1 LKQAYVSIVL
11 NLKNKIV
18 SLSELSRIDSL
29 LSLETRRHEIILVHS
44 EDSTHHDFRSLS
56 LFGPLTSVRTQ
67 ENISRNDALL
77 AGLGRSVGDFVIEWS
92 LETPELNE
100 MILHNLL
107 AQTDSGAEVIEG
119 LFQKTMSVSR
129 CFYWVANKL
138 RPANAPLRKS
148 AVRLFSRRALNWIL
162 EANHF
167 ESEYPILVA
176 ELPFQRRLQVL
187 AINPDYDQ
195 GFLMKVRESLGVL
208 IKGSRFGTVVPLV
221 LAGASS
227 LFALAVA
234 VYAMLVF
241 VFSGTAADGWTS
253 IAVVTGLGQGAILA
267 LIGMVWARL
276 DNLSRGL
283 SRRIDS
289 TVYVEVFPAKL

>member
-1 LKQAYVSIVL
+1 MKQAYVSIVL

-18 SLSELSRIDSL
+18 SLSELSRIDYL

-56 LFGPLTSVRTQ
+56 LLGPLTSVRTQ

-107 AQTDSGAEVIEG
+107 TQTDSGAEVIEG
-119 LFQKTMSVSR
+119 LFQKTMWVSR

-187 AINPDYDQ
+187 AINPNYDQ

>member
-1 LKQAYVSIVL
+1 L
-11 NLKNKIV
+11 
-18 SLSELSRIDSL
+18 SL
-29 LSLETRRHEIILVHS
+29 L
-44 EDSTHHDFRSLS
+44 
-56 LFGPLTSVRTQ
+56 GPLTSVRTQ

-107 AQTDSGAEVIEG
+107 TQTDSGAEVIEG
-119 LFQKTMSVSR
+119 LFQKTMWVSR

-187 AINPDYDQ
+187 AINPNYDQ

>member
-1 LKQAYVSIVL
+1 MKQAYVSIVL

-18 SLSELSRIDSL
+18 SLSELSRIDYL

-56 LFGPLTSVRTQ
+56 LLGPLTSVRTQ
-67 ENISRNDALL
+67 ENISRNDALF

-107 AQTDSGAEVIEG
+107 TQTDSGAEVIEG
-119 LFQKTMSVSR
+119 LFQKTMWVSC

-187 AINPDYDQ
+187 AINPNYDQ